1 MEFRMLDTPSFD
13 APPLLLLR
21 PPNSIAAP
29 NMTSAKSIGPA
40 SGIGRL

>member
-13 APPLLLLR
+13 AP
-21 PPNSIAAP
+21 AAP
-29 NMTSAKSIGPA
+29 AAPAPKLDRRAKPASAKSIGPA